1 MGGEGLER
9 ERRAEPT
16 PGRGGAEQFRGIRL
30 AVDKMGIAHNLF
42 GKGLGLFIGGLFSLH
57 SIPLPRRRLHFSVA
71 GRTERRQS
79 EGPAVETFRHAH
91 GVAHDLHQLV
101 PEPG

>member
-1 MGGEGLER
+1 
-9 ERRAEPT
+9 
-16 PGRGGAEQFRGIRL
+16 
-30 AVDKMGIAHNLF
+30 MGIAHNLF
-42 GKGLGLFIGGLFSLH
+42 GKGLGLFIGGLLSLH
-57 SIPLPRRRLHFSVA
+57 AVPLPCGRLQLPVT

-79 EGPAVETFRHAH
+79 EGTAVETFRHAH